1 MSEHDLFRDEAEAL
15 AEAMRIA
22 ASADLSS
29 AAYRDALSR
38 LTEHYQRLIRETRRL
53 IVHSDR
59 QERELTK
66 LNGQLKTLA
75 AQLDH
80 KARHDALTGVLNRG
94 AIIERIAEMLTKADV
109 AVIVLDIDH
118 FKRVND
124 EFGHPAGDA
133 VIVELVQRIK
143 TALGERG
150 DIGRVGGEEFTVA
163 LRDTDLAQAA
173 ATAESIRAH
182 VADRRFAAV
191 AGRPVTASL
200 GVSWNA
206 RGISFDAA
214 YARADQMLYEAK
226 RNGRNQVV
234 WKLSPTD

>member
-1 MSEHDLFRDEAEAL
+1 MAEHDLFREESEAL
-15 AEAMRIA
+15 AEANRIA
-22 ASADLSS
+22 GSTDLSS
-29 AAYRDALSR
+29 GAYRDALGR
-38 LTEHYQRLIRETRRL
+38 LTDHYQRLIRETRRL

-75 AQLDH
+75 EQLDY

-94 AIIERIAEMLTKADV
+94 AIIERIGQMLKSSDV
-109 AVIVLDIDH
+109 SVIVLDIDH
-118 FKRVND
+118 FKRIND

-133 VIVELVQRIK
+133 VIVELVRRLQAGLRA
-143 TALGERG
+143 TAEV
-150 DIGRVGGEEFTVA
+150 GRVGGEEFTIA
-163 LRDTDLAQAA
+163 LPDADLAEAA
-173 ATAESIRAH
+173 AAAETLRANLAARH
-182 VADRRFAAV
+182 FSAV
-191 AGRPVTASL
+191 AGRPVTASF

-206 RGISFDAA
+206 RGTSFDAA

-234 WKLSPTD
+234 WKLTPTD